1 MFAQL
6 LVYCKFHELVRGGIL
21 YEKGKLTSEFYCVVN
36 GELHLTINDNGEKA
50 TRTIE
55 AGMIFGFR
63 EYYQES
69 NDFATAKQPQ
79 TQVIEIPSFVYKEI
93 ITQT

>member
-6 LVYCKFHELVRGGIL
+6 LVYCKFHELDRGGIL
-21 YEKGKLTSEFYCVVN
+21 YEKGKLTCEFYCVVN
-36 GELHLTINDNGEKA
+36 GELLLTIDDNGEKA
-50 TRTIE
+50 NRTIE

-63 EYYQES
+63 EYYYES
-69 NDFATAKQPQ
+69 NDFTTAKQPQ
-79 TQVIEIPSFVYKEI
+79 TQVIRIPSFVYKEI

>member
-6 LVYCKFHELVRGGIL
+6 LVYCKFRELQRGGIL
-21 YEKGKLTSEFYCVVN
+21 YEQGHQSSEFYYVFN
-36 GELHLTINDNGEKA
+36 GELHLAINDEGEKV

-63 EYYQES
+63 EYQQAI
-69 NDFATAKQPQ
+69 NDFATAKQPD
-79 TQVIEIPSFVYKEI
+79 T
-93 ITQT
+93 